1 MAESLRTSMMSYG
14 MGGGTGTITLFGPD
28 LSQWPSYFVDAML
41 IYMEEY
47 GLVNEALQALDK
59 AADDQAR
66 H

>member
-1 MAESLRTSMMSYG
+1 MMAYG

-47 GLVNEALQALDK
+47 SQINEALSNIEKEAERL
-59 AADDQAR
+59 AR
-66 H
+66 N